1 MDYKE
6 LAELLFPDI
15 DKTPEDY
22 EKLYPARTTGPDGQ
36 PLPEGAIV
44 TRLAPSPTGFI
55 HLGNLF
61 GAMADE
67 RIAHQSGGICYLRV
81 EDTDEKREVEG
92 AIPVLLD
99 TLSYFGINFDEGA
112 CKLETPGSTVSAS
125 DDEAAE
131 RGAYGPY
138 WQSARSH
145 IYKACVKYLVE
156 KGLAY
161 PCFMSEEEIAEIR
174 KNQEANKINPGIYGP
189 YAKNRD
195 LSLEEVKERLSRGE
209 TYVIR
214 FKSSGDESR
223 YFKCFD
229 AIRGEISMPENVQDV
244 VILKKNDLPTYH
256 FAHVVDDHFM
266 HTGYVVRGEEWMAS
280 LPIHVQLFEAM
291 GWEHPVYC
299 HNTSLMKIDETT
311 GQKRKLSKRKDPELG
326 LSFYKELG
334 YFPEAVREYLLTIL
348 CSDFEEWRIANP
360 AADYNEFHFS
370 ADKMSD
376 SGTLFDINKLND
388 VSKDVLARKSA
399 AEIYDFMLGWAQEYH
414 PEKAA
419 LLENNRELLLKVFDI
434 DRGGEKPRKDLVYAG
449 QIFEFVKYFFDE
461 YFVYESEWPAEVSP
475 EDRKAIL
482 AKYIETY
489 DPADDNSAWFE
500 KVRGITAELGYA
512 VKPKDFKK
520 NPDQYKGHVGHVSGV
535 IRIAITGRA
544 NSPDLWTIQQ
554 IMGPEMVKARI
565 AKAAEA

>member
-1 MDYKE
+1 MDYKA
-6 LAELLFPDI
+6 LSELLFPDI

-22 EKLYPARTTGPDGQ
+22 EKDYPKRNLPDG
-36 PLPEGAIV
+36 ARV

-67 RIAHQSGGICYLRV
+67 RMAHQTNGICYLRV

-112 CKLETPGSTVSAS
+112 CKLGTEGSNPSVT
-125 DDEAAE
+125 DPDAAE
-131 RGAYGPY
+131 RGSYGPY
-138 WQSARSH
+138 WQSEREN
-145 IYKACVKYLVE
+145 IYKACVKYLVS
-156 KGLAY
+156 KGMAY
-161 PCFMSEEEIAEIR
+161 PCFMTEEEIAQVR
-174 KNQEANKINPGIYGP
+174 KEQEANKINPGIYGK
-189 YAKNRD
+189 YAKDRD
-195 LSLEEVKERLSRGE
+195 LSLEEIKERIAKGMP
-209 TYVIR
+209 YVIR
-214 FKSSGDESR
+214 FRSPGDESK
-223 YFKCFD
+223 YFTCFD
-229 AIRGEISMPENVQDV
+229 EIRGDISMPENVQDV

-266 HTGYVVRGEEWMAS
+266 RTTHVVRGEEWMAS

-291 GWEHPVYC
+291 GWEHPVYV
-299 HNTSLMKIDETT
+299 HNTVLMKIDEET

-326 LSFYKELG
+326 LSYYKEMG
-334 YFPEAVREYLLTIL
+334 YFPEAVREYLMTIL

-360 AADYNEFHFS
+360 EKDYGEFKFS
-370 ADKMSD
+370 AEKMSD

-388 VSKDVLARKSA
+388 VSKDVLARKTV
-399 AEIYDFMLGWAQEYH
+399 AEIYDFMLEWAREYQ
-414 PEKAA
+414 PEKAK
-419 LLENNRELLLKVFDI
+419 LLEDNKDMLLKVFDI
-434 DRGGEKPRKDLVYAG
+434 DRGGEKPRKDLVYAE
-449 QIFEFVKYFFDE
+449 QIFEFIKYFFDE
-461 YFVYESEWPAEVSP
+461 CFVYESPWPEEVSS

-482 AKYIETY
+482 EKYIEGY

-500 KVRGITAELGYA
+500 KVRAITAELGYA
-512 VKPKDFKK
+512 VKPKDYKK
-520 NPDQYKGHVGHVSGV
+520 NPDMYKGHVGHVSGV

-554 IMGPEMVKARI
+554 ILGPEKVAARI
-565 AKAAEA
+565 NKAKEA

>member
-1 MDYKE
+1 MDHKE
-6 LAELLFPDI
+6 LAELLFPEI
-15 DKTPEDY
+15 TKTVDDY
-22 EKLYPARTTGPDGQ
+22 EKEYPARD
-36 PLPEGAIV
+36 LPEGARV

-67 RIAHQSGGICYLRV
+67 RMAHQSKGVCYLRV

-112 CKLETPGSTVSAS
+112 CKNETPGSRPSGVDPEGS
-125 DDEAAE
+125 E
-131 RGAYGPY
+131 RGDYGPY
-138 WQSARSH
+138 WQSARGD
-145 IYKACVKYLVE
+145 IYKACIKYLVE
-156 KGLAY
+156 KGMAY
-161 PCFMSEEEIAEIR
+161 PCFMTEEEIDAVR
-174 KNQEANKINPGIYGP
+174 KEQEANKINPGIYGK
-189 YAKNRD
+189 YAKDRD
-195 LSLEEVKERLSRGE
+195 LSLEEIKKRIAEGRS
-209 TYVIR
+209 YVIR
-214 FKSSGDESR
+214 FKSPGDESR
-223 YFKCFD
+223 YFSCYD
-229 AIRGEISMPENVQDV
+229 EIRGDVSMPENVQDV

-266 HTGYVVRGEEWMAS
+266 RTTHVVRGEEWMAS

-291 GWEHPVYC
+291 GWEHPVYV
-299 HNTSLMKIDETT
+299 HNTSLMKIDEAT

-334 YFPEAVREYLLTIL
+334 YFPEAVREYLMTIL

-360 AADYNEFHFS
+360 MADYDEFIFS
-370 ADKMSD
+370 AEKMSD

-399 AEIYDFMLGWAQEYH
+399 AEIYDFMADWAKEYQ
-414 PEKAA
+414 PEKAK
-419 LLENNRELLLKVFDI
+419 LIEDNKDMLLKVFDI

-461 YFVYESEWPAEVSP
+461 CFVYESEWPTEVSS
-475 EDRKAIL
+475 EDRKEIL
-482 AKYIETY
+482 RRYLESY
-489 DPADDNSAWFE
+489 DPGDDNSAWFE
-500 KVRGITAELGYA
+500 KIRNITADMGYA
-512 VKPKDFKK
+512 VKPKDYKK
-520 NPDQYKGHVGHVSGV
+520 NPESYKGHVGHVSGV
-535 IRIAITGRA
+535 VRIAITGRA

-554 IMGPEMVKARI
+554 ILGRERVEERIRKAE
-565 AKAAEA
+565 EA

>member
-1 MDYKE
+1 MDYQK
-6 LAELLFPDI
+6 LADYLFPNI
-15 DKTPEDY
+15 TKTPDDY
-22 EKLYPARTTGPDGQ
+22 EKIYPKRE
-36 PLPEGAIV
+36 LPEGARV

-67 RIAHQSGGICYLRV
+67 RLAHQSGGICFLRV

-112 CKLETPGSTVSAS
+112 CKLGTPGSTPSTV
-125 DDEAAE
+125 DPEAAE

-138 WQSARSH
+138 WQSARSD
-145 IYKACVKYLVE
+145 IYKACVKYLVA
-156 KGLAY
+156 KGMAY

-174 KNQEANKINPGIYGP
+174 KAQETAKLNPGIYGE
-189 YAKNRD
+189 YAKCRD
-195 LSLEEVKERLSRGE
+195 LSFEDIKAKIDAGE
-209 TYVIR
+209 SYVIR
-214 FKSSGDESR
+214 FRSNGDEKK
-223 YFKCFD
+223 YFKCYD
-229 AIRGEISMPENVQDV
+229 EIRGELSMPENVQDV

-266 HTGYVVRGEEWMAS
+266 HTTHVIRGEEWMAS

-291 GWEHPVYC
+291 GWEHPVYV
-299 HNTSLMKIDETT
+299 HNTVLMKIDEET

-360 AADYNEFHFS
+360 YADYNDFQFQAS
-370 ADKMSD
+370 KMSD
-376 SGTLFDINKLND
+376 SGTLFDVNKLND

-399 AEIYDFMLGWAQEYH
+399 AEIYDFVLNWAKEYA
-414 PEKAA
+414 PDKAK
-419 LLENNRELLLKVFDI
+419 LIEENKDLLLKVFDI
-434 DRGGEKPRKDLVYAG
+434 DRGGDKPRKDLIYAG
-449 QIFEFVKYFFDE
+449 QIFEFVKYFFDNH
-461 YFVYESEWPAEVSP
+461 FVYEDQWPVEVSS
-475 EDRKAIL
+475 EDRKL
-482 AKYIETY
+482 VLEKYLESY

-500 KVRGITAELGYA
+500 KVRKITEELGYA
-512 VKPKDFKK
+512 VKPKDYKK
-520 NPDQYKGHVGHVSGV
+520 EPDKYKGHVGHISSV
-535 IRIAITGRA
+535 IRIAMTGRA

-554 IMGPEMVKARI
+554 IMGKEMVARRIDKALG
-565 AKAAEA
+565 K

>member
-1 MDYKE
+1 MDHNE
-6 LAELLFPDI
+6 LAELLFPEI
-15 DKTPEDY
+15 TKTVDDY
-22 EKLYPARTTGPDGQ
+22 EKEYPARD
-36 PLPEGAIV
+36 LPEGARV

-67 RIAHQSGGICYLRV
+67 RMAHQSKGVCYLRV

-112 CKLETPGSTVSAS
+112 CKNETPGSRPSGVDPEGS
-125 DDEAAE
+125 E
-131 RGAYGPY
+131 RGDYGPY
-138 WQSARSH
+138 WQSARGD
-145 IYKACVKYLVE
+145 IYKACIKYLVE
-156 KGLAY
+156 KGMAY
-161 PCFMSEEEIAEIR
+161 PCFMTEEEIDAVR
-174 KNQEANKINPGIYGP
+174 KEQEANKINPGIYGK
-189 YAKNRD
+189 YAKDRD
-195 LSLEEVKERLSRGE
+195 LSLEEIKKRIAEGRS
-209 TYVIR
+209 YVIR
-214 FKSSGDESR
+214 FKSPGDESR
-223 YFKCFD
+223 YFSCYD
-229 AIRGEISMPENVQDV
+229 EIRGDISMPENVQDV

-266 HTGYVVRGEEWMAS
+266 RTTHVVRGEEWMAS

-291 GWEHPVYC
+291 GWEHPVYV
-299 HNTSLMKIDETT
+299 HNTSLMKIDEAT

-334 YFPEAVREYLLTIL
+334 YFPEAVREYLMTIL

-360 AADYNEFHFS
+360 MADYDEFIFS
-370 ADKMSD
+370 AEKMSD

-399 AEIYDFMLGWAQEYH
+399 AEIYDFMADWAKEYQ
-414 PEKAA
+414 PEKAK
-419 LLENNRELLLKVFDI
+419 LIEDNKDMLLKVFDI

-461 YFVYESEWPAEVSP
+461 CFVYESEWPTEVSS
-475 EDRKAIL
+475 EDRKEIL
-482 AKYIETY
+482 RRYLESY
-489 DPADDNSAWFE
+489 DPGDDNSAWFE
-500 KVRGITAELGYA
+500 KIRNITADMGYA
-512 VKPKDFKK
+512 VKPKDYKK
-520 NPDQYKGHVGHVSGV
+520 NPESYKGHVGHVSGV
-535 IRIAITGRA
+535 VRIAITGRA

-554 IMGPEMVKARI
+554 ILGRERVEERIRKAE
-565 AKAAEA
+565 EA